1 MVQKKAN
8 IIYEWALSRIGLF
21 HHHLDRF
28 FLLCFPASF
37 IAWAGLPIGPKLA
50 VPVGTGQP
58 RRRRRRRRGSQ
69 KPVVL
74 VAPCRR
80 NMRREPPRQQSRA
93 MAHCWF
99 FLMVFARIE
108 VRIMIPNHEHAHE
121 VRSFRKFYHLIY
133 L

>member
-1 MVQKKAN
+1 MAQKSSD
-8 IIYEWALSRIGLF
+8 IIYGWALSRIGLF

-50 VPVGTGQP
+50 VPVGTGQH
-58 RRRRRRRRGSQ
+58 RHRRGSQ
-69 KPVVL
+69 KTVVL

-99 FLMVFARIE
+99 F
-108 VRIMIPNHEHAHE
+108 
-121 VRSFRKFYHLIY
+121 
-133 L
+133 

>member
-1 MVQKKAN
+1 MDGPSAELVCS
-8 IIYEWALSRIGLF
+8 IIILIV
-21 HHHLDRF
+21 F
-28 FLLCFPASF
+28 FSTVFPGV
-37 IAWAGLPIGPKLA
+37 IYCWAGLPIGPKLA

-99 FLMVFARIE
+99 F
-108 VRIMIPNHEHAHE
+108 
-121 VRSFRKFYHLIY
+121 
-133 L
+133 